1 MFTSRAEH
9 RLLLRQDNAD
19 MRLSDLGHDIGLLP
33 DSKHRHF
40 MAKRES
46 IKAELSRLNSSRHG
60 QDTLA
65 QLLRRPEITYATL
78 PNRNPDLPSDI
89 TQQVEIEL
97 KYAGYIERQYVE
109 VKKLKSLEG
118 KRITDDFH
126 YESVTSLCM
135 ESKQKLAKARPQTI
149 GQASRISG
157 VSPSDISLLLVWL
170 KRYAGDR
177 ENSSSDEACPDSCP

>member
-19 MRLSDLGHDIGLLP
+19 MRLSDLGHEIGLLS

-40 MAKRES
+40 VAKSES

-97 KYAGYIERQYVE
+97 KYAGYIERQHVE

-118 KRITDDFH
+118 KRIPDDFN

-135 ESKQKLAKARPQTI
+135 ESKQKLAKARPRTI
-149 GQASRISG
+149 GQASRMSG

-170 KRYAGDR
+170 KRYASDR
-177 ENSSSDEACPDSCP
+177 ENNSSDEACPDSCP